1 MSYSSF
7 ENNSDNSFFQT
18 SSNIL
23 DYLIRKLEARSK
35 SINKY
40 VASLTNDDSNL
51 LAVSFKNEIVSLL
64 KDLEVDLNQAASAI
78 KALLTENKMLF
89 MKKYLITDC
98 SSINNTNGNV
108 GHIIETLTKE
118 NTKLKN
124 ENESLQ
130 FQVQQQLT
138 TQQWQITKEDEDI
151 LNDNDNTVSLLHK
164 QLTNVTEE
172 NDHVNIIDTHN
183 NNNNNKLL
191 KAKNKNVNF
200 PNMNNIIEHLKDNK
214 NKLKIAIK
222 QHFNHNNI
230 NNNNNNNNVKTKSKD
245 NVIPTTI
252 KGQIQYK
259 SKTQQFKNKHERKI
273 SSYVNDII
281 IRIINTPNAY
291 VILNKQLGSDFI
303 MKLANANCSEEYI
316 TQVITILNDIEDDN
330 NNNNIQFKTPIRIE
344 HNYKSPQHKPPLPQ
358 KTSLSLTTKSPINNN
373 NNSKRSLSSTINPR
387 SNYNT
392 IKHVQQHQQQQQTSS
407 ITSEKSFENNL
418 RNYSSSLNKTKNK
431 IFNNYTNPYG
441 NYFNKH

>member
-35 SINKY
+35 SISKH

-51 LAVSFKNEIVSLL
+51 LAVSLKNEIVSLL

-108 GHIIETLTKE
+108 GQIIETLTKE

-124 ENESLQ
+124 ENENLQ

-138 TQQWQITKEDEDI
+138 TQQWQITKEDEEI

-172 NDHVNIIDTHN
+172 NDHVNIIDTH
-183 NNNNNKLL
+183 NNNNKLL

-222 QHFNHNNI
+222 QHFNHNN
-230 NNNNNNNNVKTKSKD
+230 NNNNNNVRKSSKD

-252 KGQIQYK
+252 KGQIQHK
-259 SKTQQFKNKHERKI
+259 SKTQQFKNKHERRI

-316 TQVITILNDIEDDN
+316 AQIINILNDIDDDNN

-344 HNYKSPQHKPPLPQ
+344 HNYKSPQQKPPLPQ
-358 KTSLSLTTKSPINNN
+358 KTSLSLTNKSPINNN
-373 NNSKRSLSSTINPR
+373 NNSKRSFSSTLNPK

-392 IKHVQQHQQQQQTSS
+392 IKPQLIQQTQQQTSS
-407 ITSEKSFENNL
+407 TISEKSFENNL

>member
-40 VASLTNDDSNL
+40 VVSLTNDDSNL
-51 LAVSFKNEIVSLL
+51 LAMSSSSVKNEIVSLL

-98 SSINNTNGNV
+98 SSINNTNGNI
-108 GHIIETLTKE
+108 GQIIETLTKE

-138 TQQWQITKEDEDI
+138 TQQWQITKEDEEI

-164 QLTNVTEE
+164 QLINVTEE
-172 NDHVNIIDTHN
+172 NDHVGVMDTH
-183 NNNNNKLL
+183 NKLL

-222 QHFNHNNI
+222 QHFNHNN
-230 NNNNNNNNVKTKSKD
+230 NNNNVRKSSKD

-252 KGQIQYK
+252 KGHK
-259 SKTQQFKNKHERKI
+259 SKTQQSKPKHERRI

-330 NNNNIQFKTPIRIE
+330 NNNIQFKTPIRIE

-358 KTSLSLTTKSPINNN
+358 KTLTTKSPMNNNN
-373 NNSKRSLSSTINPR
+373 NNSKRSLSSTLNPR

-392 IKHVQQHQQQQQTSS
+392 IKHQQHIQQPQQQTSS
-407 ITSEKSFENNL
+407 INSEKSFENNL